1 MMYMHIILPMVGS
14 STAVYYVKIKIVY
27 LNVQFMLI
35 TPLQSFNFKKD
46 CSVGIQKFYLME
58 INFQVIHYTCSLGK
72 KRG

>member
-1 MMYMHIILPMVGS
+1 
-14 STAVYYVKIKIVY
+14 
-27 LNVQFMLI
+27 MLI

-72 KRG
+72 KKRIVNSNQSILKGLKTYLKEFYILN